1 MMHPLIDLNFRPYT
15 SLLKSGYTV
24 NIELGDLAQHKQ
36 VWQDQVWRVTVT
48 TPSAAVE
55 WKVFRGSKCRVEAIK
70 WLKTITAGV
79 IDSI

>member
-1 MMHPLIDLNFRPYT
+1 MHPLIDQNFRPHT

-36 VWQDQVWRVTVT
+36 VWHDQVWRVTVT
-48 TPSAAVE
+48 MPGGAIE
-55 WKVFRGSKCRVEAIK
+55 WTVFRGSKCRVETIK